1 MARIIGIDYGT
12 KRVGLA
18 VTDPLQIIASPLE
31 TVETAKIFDY
41 LSAYLAA
48 EEVETI
54 VVGEPFYLDGNPAQI
69 HHLVM
74 AFAELLRV
82 KFPSV
87 KVAFV
92 DERNTS
98 NDAKKIIL
106 QSGIGKQKRR
116 DKSLVDKV
124 SASLI
129 LHEYMNWR

>member
-12 KRVGLA
+12 KRVGVA
-18 VTDPLQIIASPLE
+18 TTDPMQIIATPLE
-31 TVETAKIFDY
+31 TVPTPKILEF
-41 LSAYLAA
+41 LTNYLAT

-54 VVGEPFYLDGNPAQI
+54 VLGEPFHMDGNPAQI

-74 AFAELLRV
+74 AFAEELRT
-82 KFPSV
+82 KFPAV
-87 KVAFV
+87 RVVFV

-98 NDAKKIIL
+98 NQAKSIIL
-106 QSGIGKQKRR
+106 RSGLGKQKRQ

-129 LHEYMNWR
+129 LHQFMNW

>member
-18 VTDPLQIIASPLE
+18 TTDPLQMIASPLE
-31 TVETAKIFDY
+31 TVPTPKIFDY
-41 LSAYLAA
+41 LTSYLAT
-48 EEVETI
+48 EEVETFVI
-54 VVGEPFYLDGNPAQI
+54 GEPFHLDGNPAQI

-74 AFAELLRV
+74 TFADELRK
-82 KFPSV
+82 KFPNV
-87 KVAFV
+87 RIAFV

-98 NDAKKIIL
+98 NEAKSIIL
-106 QSGIGKQKRR
+106 QSGLGKQKRR

-129 LHEYMNWR
+129 LHEFMNWR